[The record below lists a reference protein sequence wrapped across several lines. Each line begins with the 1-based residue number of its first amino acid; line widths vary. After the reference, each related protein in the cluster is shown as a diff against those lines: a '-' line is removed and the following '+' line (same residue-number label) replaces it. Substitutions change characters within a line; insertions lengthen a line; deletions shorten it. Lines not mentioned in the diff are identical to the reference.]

1 VVDSVLIHGIVRQ
14 NVRVKAKRTREG
26 ECRGQQGT
34 EAVKP
39 GSQETQAEKESGR
52 KAVGGEGAGA
62 KNLKTA
68 ATKRAASGEVG
79 AR

>member
-1 VVDSVLIHGIVRQ
+1 VPIRGIFRR
-14 NVRVKAKRTREG
+14 NRTRKG
-26 ECRGQQGT
+26 EPDGEQGT